1 MVTKAL
7 DILNKAYSSQSDM
20 FELADRTQVRVKQVK
35 KIRRYQTL
43 STHYLEFYMNKHFV
57 FKYRIRYKDNSND
70 IIPFSMTRH
79 NIRCSMVSC

>member
-35 KIRRYQTL
+35 KNTPVPNIIYPLFRILYEQTIC
-43 STHYLEFYMNKHFV
+43 F
-57 FKYRIRYKDNSND
+57 
-70 IIPFSMTRH
+70 
-79 NIRCSMVSC
+79 